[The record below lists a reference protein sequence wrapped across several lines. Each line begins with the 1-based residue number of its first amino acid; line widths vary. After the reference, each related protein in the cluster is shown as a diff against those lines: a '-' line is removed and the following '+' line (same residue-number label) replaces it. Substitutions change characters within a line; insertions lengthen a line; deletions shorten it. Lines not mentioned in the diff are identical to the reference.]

1 MNWNNYLNSFNKES
15 FFDKW
20 DNIIKMFQISLENWF
35 EVEYILL
42 KHLRLQPSELD
53 KMEFYRAE
61 LLIEN
66 FKKYSEKEKEAQKEQ
81 EKEYNQK
88 FSDLKSGIKMPSIP
102 SLGSFKMPKI

>member
-1 MNWNNYLNSFNKES
+1 
-15 FFDKW
+15 
-20 DNIIKMFQISLENWF
+20 MFQISLENWF
-35 EVEYILL
+35 EVEYVLL

-66 FKKYSEKEKEAQKEQ
+66 FKKYTEKEKEAQKEQ

-88 FSDLKSGIKMPSIP
+88 FADLKSGIKMPNIP
-102 SLGSFKMPKI
+102 SFSSFKIPKI